1 MDRYAQA
8 ENPATASSVD
18 PNANVERKNIAT
30 LETELFKEDAVAL
43 NRLAMYRKL
52 SELYGV
58 DLAEEYLRQLEEHEI
73 YRHDETAVI
82 GKPYCASVTLYPFLL
97 RGNTSIGGT
106 SDAPKNL
113 ASFTGAFVNLVFA
126 LASQFCGAVSTP
138 EWLSYMD
145 YFIRK
150 EYGDDYYLH
159 ADKTIDLS
167 NRGRS
172 IDKVITDA
180 FEQVVYSLNQPAA
193 ARGNQSV
200 FWNIAYFDR
209 PYFEGM
215 FENFVFPDGTSM
227 QWASVNWL
235 QKRFMRWFNE
245 ERRRKLLTFPVETVN
260 LLDDGNDYVD
270 PEWKD
275 FVAEMWSKGHSF
287 FVYRSDSV
295 DSLSSC
301 CRLRN
306 ELQDNTFS
314 YTLGA
319 GGVSTGSKCVISIN
333 INRLVQDAVWDTPL
347 RDVMDRMEIQIEK
360 IHKYLIAFNEIL
372 KERLAAGLL
381 PVYDAGYIALDKQY
395 LTIGVNGL
403 VEGAEAL
410 NIPIEADNPE
420 YIAYVDAV
428 LSPIYAANRA
438 ARTSE
443 LMFNTEMVPAEG
455 LGVKNAAWDKTSKL
469 YVPRDCYN
477 SYFFVVEDP
486 TVNVLDKLRFHGKA
500 FTRYLDGGSACHI
513 NLDEHLSKEQDL
525 LLLNAAIRTGCNYL
539 TFNVPNTLC
548 NACGYISKHRLDIC
562 PKCGSRDLDYATRII
577 GYLKLISRF
586 AHDRQ
591 IEANKRHYSH
601 GLEEP
606 HESETES

>member
-1 MDRYAQA
+1 M
-8 ENPATASSVD
+8 
-18 PNANVERKNIAT
+18 ERKNIAT
-30 LETELFKEDAVAL
+30 LETELFKEDAIAL

-73 YRHDETAVI
+73 YRHDETALV

-97 RGNTSIGGT
+97 HGNTSIGGT

-159 ADKTIDLS
+159 ADKAIDLS

-172 IDKVITDA
+172 IGKVITDA

-215 FENFVFPDGTSM
+215 FENFVFPDGISM

-270 PEWKD
+270 HEWKD

-347 RDVMDRMEIQIEK
+347 RDIMDRMEIQIEK

-372 KERLAAGLL
+372 KERLAASLL

-410 NIPIEADNPE
+410 NIPVEADNPE
-420 YIAYVDAV
+420 YVSYVDAV

-438 ARTSE
+438 ARTSV

-455 LGVKNAAWDKTSKL
+455 LGVKNVAWDKASKL

-513 NLDEHLSKEQDL
+513 NLDEHLTKEQYL
-525 LLLNAAIRTGCNYL
+525 LLLDAAIRTGCNYL

-548 NACGYISKHRLDIC
+548 NACGYISKHRLDSC

-601 GLEEP
+601 GLEEH
-606 HESETES
+606 HESEAES

>member
-1 MDRYAQA
+1 M
-8 ENPATASSVD
+8 EK
-18 PNANVERKNIAT
+18 KNIAT

-97 RGNTSIGGT
+97 HGNTSIGGT

-167 NRGRS
+167 NRARS

-180 FEQVVYSLNQPAA
+180 FKQVVYSLNQPAA

-215 FENFVFPDGTSM
+215 FENFVFPDGTAM

-260 LLDDGNDYVD
+260 LLDDGYDYVD
-270 PEWKD
+270 SEWKD

-287 FVYRSDSV
+287 FVYRSNSV
-295 DSLSSC
+295 DSLASC

-333 INRLVQDAVWDTPL
+333 VNRLVQDAVWDTPL

-410 NIPIEADNPE
+410 NIPIEANNPE

-455 LGVKNAAWDKTSKL
+455 LGVKNAAWDKESKL

-513 NLDEHLSKEQDL
+513 NLDEHLTKEQYL

-548 NACGYISKHRLDIC
+548 NSCGYISKHRLDVC

-601 GLEEP
+601 GLEEY
-606 HESETES
+606 HESEAES

>member
-1 MDRYAQA
+1 MEQK
-8 ENPATASSVD
+8 S
-18 PNANVERKNIAT
+18 IAT

-52 SELYGV
+52 SELYGA

-167 NRGRS
+167 NRERS

-260 LLDDGNDYVD
+260 LLDDGHDYVD
-270 PEWKD
+270 LEWKD

-287 FVYRSDSV
+287 FVYRSNSV
-295 DSLSSC
+295 DSLASC

-333 INRLVQDAVWDTPL
+333 VNRLVQDAVWDMPL
-347 RDVMDRMEIQIEK
+347 RDIMDRMEIQIEK

-455 LGVKNAAWDKTSKL
+455 LGVKNAAWDKVSKL

-486 TVNVLDKLRFHGKA
+486 MVNVLDKLRFHGKV

-513 NLDEHLSKEQDL
+513 NLDEHLTKEQYL

-548 NACGYISKHRLDIC
+548 NVCGHISKHRLDVC

-591 IEANKRHYSH
+591 IEAGKRHYSH
-601 GLEEP
+601 GLEEH
-606 HESETES
+606 HESEAES

>member
-1 MDRYAQA
+1 M
-8 ENPATASSVD
+8 
-18 PNANVERKNIAT
+18 ERKNIAT

-73 YRHDETAVI
+73 YRHDETAVV

-97 RGNTSIGGT
+97 HGSTSIGGT

-113 ASFTGAFVNLVFA
+113 AAFTGAFVNLVFA

-167 NRGRS
+167 SRGRT

-215 FENFVFPDGTSM
+215 FENFVFPDGTAM

-235 QKRFMRWFNE
+235 QKRFMCWFNE

-260 LLDDGNDYVD
+260 LLDDGHDYID
-270 PEWKD
+270 LEWKD
-275 FVAEMWSKGHSF
+275 FAAEMWSKGHSF
-287 FVYRSDSV
+287 FVYRSNSV
-295 DSLSSC
+295 DSLASC

-306 ELQDNTFS
+306 EFQDNTFS

-333 INRLVQDAVWDTPL
+333 VNRLVQDAVWDTPL
-347 RDVMDRMEIQIEK
+347 RDVTDRMEIQIEK

-410 NIPIEADNPE
+410 NIPIEADSPE

-438 ARTSE
+438 ARTRE

-455 LGVKNAAWDKTSKL
+455 LGVKNAAWDKASRL

-500 FTRYLDGGSACHI
+500 FTRYLDGGSACHV
-513 NLDEHLSKEQDL
+513 NLDEHLTKEQYL
-525 LLLNAAIRTGCNYL
+525 LLLNAAIHTGCNYL

-548 NACGYISKHRLDIC
+548 NSCGYISKHRLDAC

-591 IEANKRHYSH
+591 IEAGKRHYSH
-601 GLEEP
+601 GLEEH
-606 HESETES
+606 HESEAES

>member
-1 MDRYAQA
+1 M
-8 ENPATASSVD
+8 EK
-18 PNANVERKNIAT
+18 KNIAT

-52 SELYGV
+52 SELYGI

-97 RGNTSIGGT
+97 HGNTSIGGT

-113 ASFTGAFVNLVFA
+113 AAFTGAFVNLVFA

-159 ADKTIDLS
+159 ADKIIDLS
-167 NRGRS
+167 KRERS

-180 FEQVVYSLNQPAA
+180 FEQMVYSLNQPAA

-209 PYFEGM
+209 PYFEEM
-215 FENFVFPDGTSM
+215 FENFVFPDGTAM

-260 LLDDGNDYVD
+260 LLDDGHDYVD

-275 FVAEMWSKGHSF
+275 FVADMWSKGHSF

-306 ELQDNTFS
+306 ELQDITFS

-333 INRLVQDAVWDTPL
+333 VNRLVQDAVWDTPL

-410 NIPIEADNPE
+410 NIPVEADNPE

-438 ARTSE
+438 ARTRE

-455 LGVKNAAWDKTSKL
+455 LGVKNAAWDKASKL
-469 YVPRDCYN
+469 YVPRECYN
-477 SYFFVVEDP
+477 SYFFLVEDP

-513 NLDEHLSKEQDL
+513 NLDEHLTKEQYL

-539 TFNVPNTLC
+539 TINVPNTLC
-548 NACGYISKHRLDIC
+548 NACGYISKHHLDAC

-601 GLEEP
+601 GLEEH
-606 HESETES
+606 HESEAES

>member
-1 MDRYAQA
+1 M
-8 ENPATASSVD
+8 
-18 PNANVERKNIAT
+18 ERKNIAT

-97 RGNTSIGGT
+97 HGNTSIGGT

-113 ASFTGAFVNLVFA
+113 AAFTGAFVNLVFT
-126 LASQFCGAVSTP
+126 LASQFCGAVSMP

-167 NRGRS
+167 SRGRS

-215 FENFVFPDGTSM
+215 FENFVFPDGTAM

-235 QKRFMRWFNE
+235 QKRFMCWFSE

-260 LLDDGNDYVD
+260 LLDDGHDYVD
-270 PEWKD
+270 SEWKD
-275 FVAEMWSKGHSF
+275 FVAEMWAKGHSF

-333 INRLVQDAVWDTPL
+333 VNRLVQDAVWDTPL

-360 IHKYLIAFNEIL
+360 IHKYLLAFNEIL

-438 ARTSE
+438 ARTRE

-455 LGVKNAAWDKTSKL
+455 LGVKNAAWDKASKL

-477 SYFFVVEDP
+477 SYFFVVEEP

-513 NLDEHLSKEQDL
+513 NLDEHLSKEQYL
-525 LLLNAAIRTGCNYL
+525 LLLNAAIHTGCNYL

-548 NACGYISKHRLDIC
+548 NACGYISKHRLDAC

-591 IEANKRHYSH
+591 IEAGKRHYSH
-601 GLEEP
+601 GLEEH
-606 HESETES
+606 HESEAES

>member
-1 MDRYAQA
+1 M
-8 ENPATASSVD
+8 EK
-18 PNANVERKNIAT
+18 KNIAT

-73 YRHDETAVI
+73 YRHDETAVV

-97 RGNTSIGGT
+97 HGNTSIGGT

-167 NRGRS
+167 SRARS

-200 FWNIAYFDR
+200 FLNIAYFDR

-270 PEWKD
+270 SEWKD
-275 FVAEMWSKGHSF
+275 FVAEMWAKGHSF
-287 FVYRSDSV
+287 FVYRSNSV
-295 DSLSSC
+295 DSLASC

-333 INRLVQDAVWDTPL
+333 VNRLVQDAVWDTPL

-360 IHKYLIAFNEIL
+360 VHKYLLAFNEIL

-410 NIPIEADNPE
+410 NIPIEADNSE

-455 LGVKNAAWDKTSKL
+455 LGVKDAAWDKASKL

-513 NLDEHLSKEQDL
+513 NLDEHLTKEQYL

-548 NACGYISKHRLDIC
+548 NSCGYISKHQLDTC
-562 PKCGSRDLDYATRII
+562 PQCGSRDLDYATRII

-601 GLEEP
+601 GLEEH
-606 HESETES
+606 HENEAEP

>member
-1 MDRYAQA
+1 M
-8 ENPATASSVD
+8 
-18 PNANVERKNIAT
+18 ERKNIAT
-30 LETELFKEDAVAL
+30 LETELFKKDAVAL

-52 SELYGV
+52 SELYGA
-58 DLAEEYLRQLEEHEI
+58 DMAEEYLRQLEEHEI

-97 RGNTSIGGT
+97 HGNTSIGGT

-167 NRGRS
+167 NRARS

-215 FENFVFPDGTSM
+215 FENFVFPDGTAM

-260 LLDDGNDYVD
+260 LLDDGHDYVD
-270 PEWKD
+270 LEWKD
-275 FVAEMWSKGHSF
+275 FVAEMWAKGHSF
-287 FVYRSDSV
+287 FVYRSNSV
-295 DSLSSC
+295 DSLASC

-333 INRLVQDAVWDTPL
+333 VNRLVQDAVWDTPL

-410 NIPIEADNPE
+410 NIPVEADNPE

-455 LGVKNAAWDKTSKL
+455 LGVKNAAWDKESKL

-477 SYFFVVEDP
+477 SYFFIVEDP
-486 TVNVLDKLRFHGKA
+486 TVNVLDKLRFHGKV
-500 FTRYLDGGSACHI
+500 FTRYLDGGSACHV
-513 NLDEHLSKEQDL
+513 NLDEHLTKEQYL

-548 NACGYISKHRLDIC
+548 NACGYISKHRLDAC

-601 GLEEP
+601 GLEEY
-606 HESETES
+606 HESEAES

>member
-1 MDRYAQA
+1 M
-8 ENPATASSVD
+8 EK
-18 PNANVERKNIAT
+18 KNIAT

-43 NRLAMYRKL
+43 NRLAMYQKI

-73 YRHDETAVI
+73 YRHDETAVV

-97 RGNTSIGGT
+97 HGNTSIGGT

-113 ASFTGAFVNLVFA
+113 AAFTGAFVNLVFA

-138 EWLSYMD
+138 EWLSYTD
-145 YFIRK
+145 YFLRK
-150 EYGDDYYLH
+150 EYGDDYYLR
-159 ADKTIDLS
+159 ADEIVDLS
-167 NRGRS
+167 SRRRS
-172 IDKVITDA
+172 IDKVITDN

-200 FWNIAYFDR
+200 FFNIAYFDR

-227 QWASVNWL
+227 QWDSVNWL
-235 QKRFMRWFNE
+235 QKRFMCWFNE

-260 LLDDGNDYVD
+260 LLDDGHDYVD
-270 PEWKD
+270 SEWKD
-275 FVAEMWSKGHSF
+275 FVAEMWANGHSF

-319 GGVSTGSKCVISIN
+319 GGISTGSKCVITIN
-333 INRLVQDAVWDTPL
+333 VNRLVQDAVWDTPL
-347 RDVMDRMEIQIEK
+347 RDIMDAMETQVEK
-360 IHKYLIAFNEIL
+360 VHKYLIAFNELL
-372 KERLAAGLL
+372 KERQTAGLL
-381 PVYDAGYIALDKQY
+381 PAYDAGYIALDKQY

-410 NIPIEADNPE
+410 NIPVEADNPE

-428 LSPIYAANRA
+428 LSPTYAANRA

-455 LGVKNAAWDKTSKL
+455 LGVKNAAWDKESKL

-486 TVNVLDKLRFHGKA
+486 TMNVLDKLRFHGKTFA
-500 FTRYLDGGSACHI
+500 RYLDGGSACHI
-513 NLDEHLSKEQDL
+513 NLDEHLTKEQYL
-525 LLLNAAIRTGCNYL
+525 LLLDAAIHTGCNYL

-548 NACGYISKHRLDIC
+548 NACGYISKHRLDAC

-591 IEANKRHYSH
+591 NEANMRYYSH
-601 GLEEP
+601 GLEEH